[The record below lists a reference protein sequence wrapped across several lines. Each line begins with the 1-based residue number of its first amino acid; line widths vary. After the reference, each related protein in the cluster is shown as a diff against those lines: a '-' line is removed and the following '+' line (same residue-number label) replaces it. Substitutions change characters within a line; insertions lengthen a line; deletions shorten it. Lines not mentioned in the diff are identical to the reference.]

1 MKSKEQ
7 KLIDYSLNASSGNC
21 LKRFDQLHG
30 AIEIESASQYRS
42 TTCANVLRQDFP
54 DLDIACGTDSTI
66 ETNFDYDYENELRVK
81 FDSTKHA
88 QVLKV
93 ANKFAEFSSANH
105 SSAIHVHINA
115 SSLIGNRNL
124 ELPNNIRRLAQVL
137 VPLVSVCK
145 RFENAF
151 YGLSGSRLRKQSE
164 WSQPWNDCAFD
175 RLKRTASNPTLSGL
189 ADCQSTRTAF
199 LNLRNLQNSNYSPNE
214 RTIEFRC
221 FSASTAFDA
230 DEFVPTSAHHL
241 EACLFLIYNA
251 ISTALS
257 ETSKPH
263 NKLRFELKHPT
274 HEKSFQWFLH
284 HCAKRPQLERWKD
297 QDLVHALCSYVWNNS
312 ERADAQLAY

>member
-1 MKSKEQ
+1 MKTKAQ
-7 KLIDYSLNASSGNC
+7 KLLDYSRNASIGNC
-21 LKRFDQLHG
+21 PKRFDQLHG
-30 AIEIESASQYRS
+30 AIEIESASQYRAS
-42 TTCANVLRQDFP
+42 TSANLLRQEFP

-66 ETNFDYDYENELRVK
+66 QTTFEHDYENELRIK
-81 FDSTKHA
+81 FDSDKHA

-93 ANKFAEFSSANH
+93 ANKFAEYTTANH
-105 SSAIHVHINA
+105 TCAIHVHINA

-124 ELPNNIRRLAQVL
+124 ELPANVRRLSQVL

-151 YGLSGSRLRKQSE
+151 YAVSGSRMRKTSE
-164 WSQPWNDCAFD
+164 WSQPWSDCAFD
-175 RLKRTASNPTLSGL
+175 RLKRTANNPTLSGL
-189 ADCQSTRTAF
+189 ADCQDTRTAF

-221 FSASTAFDA
+221 FSASTAFDS
-230 DEFVPTSAHHL
+230 DEFVATSAHHL

-263 NKLRFELKHPT
+263 DKLRFELKHPT

-297 QDLVHALCSYVWNNS
+297 LDLVHALCSYVWNQS
-312 ERADAQLAY
+312 ERADNQFTY